1 MFLPMLV
8 ASATALAVHPHEHG
22 TRVDFV
28 RGTRVQTSEAFTG
41 TLERFLAE

>member
-8 ASATALAVHPHEHG
+8 ASATTLAVQPHEHG

-28 RGTRVQTSEAFTG
+28 RGTRVQTSETFTG
-41 TLERFLAE
+41 RLQRFLAE